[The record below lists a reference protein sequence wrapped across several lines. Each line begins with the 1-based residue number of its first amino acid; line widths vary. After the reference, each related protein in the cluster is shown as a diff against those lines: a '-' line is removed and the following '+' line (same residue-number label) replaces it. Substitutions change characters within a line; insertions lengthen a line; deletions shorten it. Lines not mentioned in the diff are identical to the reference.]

1 MKSIFTML
9 ALLVIAVGCVS
20 HREPT
25 YTAAPVFREDLMITA
40 PSPAPPVF
48 RTPSQQDQ
56 DLATSVRHEF
66 DRYGELSSLLPNID
80 INSDRGVVTLMGS
93 VSNPQEK
100 EMVDAL
106 VRNVPGV
113 VKVNNLLRVTESDG
127 RLEPT
132 GRFDTESPNDYFNMH
147 VQALT
152 DDDRVLAQRIMS
164 DLRNDA
170 VMASSVPKVNI
181 FIANGEATLKGIV
194 QTEQQRRA
202 IADTVRGV
210 GGIERVRNELKVQH
224 LPR

>member
-1 MKSIFTML
+1 MKSIFSTL
-9 ALLVIAVGCVS
+9 ALLVVAVGCAS
-20 HREPT
+20 HHEPT
-25 YTAAPVFREDLMITA
+25 YTAVPVFRDDLVMTPP
-40 PSPAPPVF
+40 PSTSPVS

-66 DRYGELSSLLPNID
+66 NRYGELSGLLPNID
-80 INSDRGVVTLMGS
+80 VSSDRGVVTLMGS
-93 VSNPQEK
+93 VPGSQEK

-113 VKVNNLLRVTESDG
+113 VKVNNLLRVAESEG
-127 RLEPT
+127 QLEPT
-132 GRFDTESPNDYFNMH
+132 GRFDAESPNDYFNMH

-152 DDDRVLAQRIMS
+152 DDDRVLAQRLMA

-170 VMASSVPKVNI
+170 VLASSVPKVNI
-181 FIANGEATLKGIV
+181 FVANGEATLKGIV
-194 QTEQQRRA
+194 QTEEQRRA

-210 GGIERVRNELKVQH
+210 SGIEKVRNELKVQH